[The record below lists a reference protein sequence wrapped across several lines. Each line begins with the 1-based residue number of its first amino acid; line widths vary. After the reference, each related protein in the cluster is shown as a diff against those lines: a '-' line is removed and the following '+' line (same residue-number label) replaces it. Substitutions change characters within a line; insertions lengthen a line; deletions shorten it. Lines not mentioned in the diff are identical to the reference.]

1 MRSGFPVRGG
11 TVGNKRGDAVCLPL
25 RSTFLSPPFL
35 IPTKKRKKNILS
47 IPMLVGQ
54 HLWPG

>member
-25 RSTFLSPPFL
+25 RSTFLSPLFL
-35 IPTKKRKKNILS
+35 IPTRKRKNILS
-47 IPMLVGQ
+47 IPTLVGQ
-54 HLWPG
+54 HLWTG